1 MIARHIGY
9 VNIYTLHKNYI
20 LTLCNFYFIYVLTH
34 TYIRDNIYLTTKTTT
49 AHKAERNYK
58 MKALVKTLVSELNNL
73 EISYSLDVASDI
85 KEACSSLDIEPNE
98 HIAEI
103 KEAYLHCTGE
113 ELSISHF
120 TTQEEETSK
129 LDYMMCSRLKMD
141 LDYYLNNQF
150 EERLLDTLTNLKD
163 YYKKLPEVPEW
174 LTREQLAEYEKKVA
188 TAIGCIG

>member
-1 MIARHIGY
+1 
-9 VNIYTLHKNYI
+9 
-20 LTLCNFYFIYVLTH
+20 
-34 TYIRDNIYLTTKTTT
+34 
-49 AHKAERNYK
+49 
-58 MKALVKTLVSELNNL
+58 MKALVKTLVNELNNL
-73 EISYSLDVASDI
+73 EINYSLDLESDI

-103 KEAYLHCTGE
+103 KEAYKHCTGE
-113 ELSISHF
+113 ELSIDHF
-120 TTQEEETSK
+120 TTQEEEAGK

-150 EERLLDTLTNLKD
+150 EERLSKTLDELKS
-163 YYKKLPEVPEW
+163 YYAKLPEVPEW

>member
-1 MIARHIGY
+1 ME
-9 VNIYTLHKNYI
+9 V
-20 LTLCNFYFIYVLTH
+20 
-34 TYIRDNIYLTTKTTT
+34 
-49 AHKAERNYK
+49 
-58 MKALVKTLVSELNNL
+58 LVKKLVNELNNL
-73 EISYSLDVASDI
+73 EISYSLDVAGDI
-85 KEACSSLDIEPNE
+85 KEACSSLDINPNE
-98 HIAEI
+98 YIEEI
-103 KEAYLHCTGE
+103 KEAYKLCTGE

-120 TTQEEETSK
+120 TTQEEEVSK

-150 EERLLDTLTNLKD
+150 KERLLDTLNNLKD

>member
-1 MIARHIGY
+1 
-9 VNIYTLHKNYI
+9 
-20 LTLCNFYFIYVLTH
+20 
-34 TYIRDNIYLTTKTTT
+34 
-49 AHKAERNYK
+49 
-58 MKALVKTLVSELNNL
+58 MKALVKNLVNELNNL
-73 EISYSLDVASDI
+73 EIRYTIDEEQSI
-85 KEACSSLDIEPNE
+85 KEACSTLEINPNE
-98 HIAEI
+98 YMDEI
-103 KEAYLHCTGE
+103 KEAYKYCTGE
-113 ELSISHF
+113 KLSISHF
-120 TTQEEETSK
+120 TTQEEEASK

>member
-1 MIARHIGY
+1 M
-9 VNIYTLHKNYI
+9 TE
-20 LTLCNFYFIYVLTH
+20 LTRKLVDELT
-34 TYIRDNIYLTTKTTT
+34 D
-49 AHKAERNYK
+49 
-58 MKALVKTLVSELNNL
+58 L
-73 EISYSLDVASDI
+73 EIRYTIDEEQSI

>member
-1 MIARHIGY
+1 
-9 VNIYTLHKNYI
+9 
-20 LTLCNFYFIYVLTH
+20 
-34 TYIRDNIYLTTKTTT
+34 
-49 AHKAERNYK
+49 
-58 MKALVKTLVSELNNL
+58 MKALVKKLENELNNL

-129 LDYMMCSRLKMD
+129 LDYMMRSRLKMD

>member
-1 MIARHIGY
+1 M
-9 VNIYTLHKNYI
+9 
-20 LTLCNFYFIYVLTH
+20 
-34 TYIRDNIYLTTKTTT
+34 RDNIYLTTKTTT